1 MTFRVDC
8 ISQRSFLLRPVKSN
22 SPFTGKPRANT
33 LRSTAASHV
42 LSSARFS
49 VLLHRSHSRARHGC
63 CRVSAQAQSGSAT
76 DSSASG
82 QTSKAV
88 LKQTLS
94 QPATQDSNAASVDK
108 PVAEKLGTLWGLL
121 ILAVAYVHHSTCG
134 FALPALLP
142 LITPDL
148 HLSEQQGALLTAG
161 YAVLYAAAL
170 IPIGLLADRVNRPRL
185 LAGGL
190 VMWSLLTMTGS
201 KVNSFQQLLATR
213 VGFAAAQA
221 TQNPVC
227 FSLIPELFP
236 KSKTTAMAFY
246 NSAIYM
252 GRALSFAAVIVAGQ
266 LGMKHSELGVTIVP
280 LDAVDLQHVSLLYTQ
295 GEMAAVAPIYDYNFR
310 MLTEIV
316 SEASWRQLLFW
327 LGPPGI
333 VIGLLALLT
342 LKEPRDA
349 KAVAQKKPFL
359 GGRLRLPFM
368 SGVPPEPIPKPVEA
382 KPTTKLAKK
391 AKSMKDGKRLTA
403 GMRTLLASRSFQ
415 AITFASALNDVG
427 SWALVSWHA
436 TFYTRTFGIGPDI
449 YAPMLA
455 AIIPIGGIIGGVGS
469 GLMGD
474 WLSRTGNRHWLT
486 SGASMAAAPL
496 IALSL
501 LAPEYQQSFA
511 ALLIG
516 FALSETWRAPAA
528 VLIREVSPPELGA
541 TGSALH
547 LCIRNL
553 VGGCGPLSVAFLE
566 SRFDLDLQHAMLLVP
581 IAYAMSGLAFYGAEA
596 VMKNDTALNGAK

>member
-1 MTFRVDC
+1 MLCQIHAKTRRQT
-8 ISQRSFLLRPVKSN
+8 IRI
-22 SPFTGKPRANT
+22 TG
-33 LRSTAASHV
+33 
-42 LSSARFS
+42 
-49 VLLHRSHSRARHGC
+49 
-63 CRVSAQAQSGSAT
+63 QAQSGSAAE
-76 DSSASG
+76 DRASSS
-82 QTSKAV
+82 QPE
-88 LKQTLS
+88 LKQSLS
-94 QPATQDSNAASVDK
+94 KSGVDIDPAAPA
-108 PVAEKLGTLWGLL
+108 PVAAKLGTLWGLL
-121 ILAVAYVHHSTCG
+121 VLSVAYVHHSTTG

-148 HLSEQQGALLTAG
+148 QLTEQQGALLTAG
-161 YAVLYAAAL
+161 YALLYAAAL

-201 KVNSFQQLLATR
+201 KVNSFGQLLATR

-266 LGMKHSELGVTIVP
+266 LGIKHADLGVTMVP

-295 GEMAAVAPIYDYNFR
+295 GEMAAVAPIYDYDFKI
-310 MLTEIV
+310 LTETM

-327 LGPPGI
+327 LGPPGL
-333 VIGLLALLT
+333 VIGALALLT
-342 LKEPRDA
+342 LREPRSA
-349 KAVAQKKPFL
+349 RAASAPKKPL
-359 GGRLRLPFM
+359 LRRAWSLPFM
-368 SGVPPEPIPKPVEA
+368 SGSHPEPTPGEEEKAASP
-382 KPTTKLAKK
+382 LARK
-391 AKSMKDGKRLTA
+391 AQR
-403 GMRTLLASRSFQ
+403 MRERKTLVVGVRRLLASRSFQ
-415 AITFASALNDVG
+415 AVTFACALNDVG

-436 TFYTRTFGIGPDI
+436 TFYTRVFGIGPDI

-486 SGASMAAAPL
+486 SGASIAASPL

-528 VLIREVSPPELGA
+528 VLIKDVSPPELGA

-547 LCIRNL
+547 LSIRNL

-566 SRFDLDLQHAMLLVP
+566 SKFNLDLQHAMLLVP
-581 IAYAMSGLAFYGAEA
+581 TAYALSGIAFYGAEA
-596 VMKNDTALNGAK
+596 VIKNENRRNASTTQ

>member
-1 MTFRVDC
+1 M
-8 ISQRSFLLRPVKSN
+8 
-22 SPFTGKPRANT
+22 
-33 LRSTAASHV
+33 
-42 LSSARFS
+42 
-49 VLLHRSHSRARHGC
+49 
-63 CRVSAQAQSGSAT
+63 
-76 DSSASG
+76 
-82 QTSKAV
+82 
-88 LKQTLS
+88 LKQSLS
-94 QPATQDSNAASVDK
+94 APVQPNDSAPTTKKK

-121 ILAVAYVHHSTCG
+121 ILAIAYVHHSTTG

-161 YAVLYAAAL
+161 YAVLYAVAL
-170 IPIGLLADRVNRPRL
+170 IPIGLLADKVNRPRL

-190 VMWSLLTMTGS
+190 LMWSLLTMTGS
-201 KVNSFQQLLATR
+201 KVNSFEQLLATR

-252 GRALSFAAVIVAGQ
+252 GRALSFAAVIVAAQ
-266 LGMKHSELGVTIVP
+266 LGIKHSELGVTMVP

-310 MLTEIV
+310 LLTESL
-316 SEASWRQLLFW
+316 SESSWRQLLFW

-333 VIGLLALLT
+333 VIALLALLT
-342 LKEPRDA
+342 LKEPRA
-349 KAVAQKKPFL
+349 ATKTGRQHRSF
-359 GGRLRLPFM
+359 RLRLPFM
-368 SGVPPEPIPKPVEA
+368 SGVPPEPTVPAAAEEP

-391 AKSMKDGKRLTA
+391 GK
-403 GMRTLLASRSFQ
+403 GMRERKTLGVGVRSLLSSRSFQ
-415 AITFASALNDVG
+415 ALTFASALNDVG

-436 TFYTRTFGIGPDI
+436 TFYTKVFGIGPEI

-486 SGASMAAAPL
+486 SAASIAASPL

-553 VGGCGPLSVAFLE
+553 AGGCGPLSVAFLE
-566 SRFDLDLQHAMLLVP
+566 SKFNLDLQHAMLLVP
-581 IAYAMSGLAFYGAEA
+581 AAYAMSGIAFYGAEA
-596 VMKNDTALNGAK
+596 VMKNDKSLNRSN